1 METESR
7 EQHAKFMSAPKG
19 GGDRKLSLLVTT
31 GKVTDGMCGFSGHLQ
46 QGPLLQVG
54 FSREQTGGR
63 SYHAGCLLLGNALQI
78 GGCERKG
85 KTGCPLDCPSLAE
98 MARASG
104 SHLDLSL
111 DLGHP
116 GVAGSWVRSSLQ
128 PRHSLKRPTAEG
140 AGGEALPAAAA

>member
-1 METESR
+1 M
-7 EQHAKFMSAPKG
+7 KI
-19 GGDRKLSLLVTT
+19 
-31 GKVTDGMCGFSGHLQ
+31 GKVTHGMCRFSGHLQ

-54 FSREQTGGR
+54 FSREQTGTR

-85 KTGCPLDCPSLAE
+85 KTGCPSDCPSLAE

-111 DLGHP
+111 DLVRP
-116 GVAGSWVRSSLQ
+116 GVAGSWVRRSLQ
-128 PRHSLKRPTAEG
+128 LRQSLKRATAEG
-140 AGGEALPAAAA
+140 APEKPSRQLRPEGGLGITQHLCVHHNIFPT